1 MSSRFRHRSTISFSY
16 LSYYEPVTKERFKL
30 PLVNVR
36 LIHKTI
42 AIKTIALVDS
52 GSTSNFLPLELAE
65 VLQLDLSN
73 APEDAVGA
81 GGNFESISTIIG
93 KCRIIKGKNAIV
105 EEFPNLLLHIPVKA
119 GTLPYMVLGR
129 DSIFRRFDIRFQE
142 RNEKFIL
149 KRISP

>member
-16 LSYYEPVTKERFKL
+16 LSYDDPVTQGRFKL

-36 LIHKTI
+36 LIHKTRS
-42 AIKTIALVDS
+42 IKTIALVDS
-52 GSTSNFLPLELAE
+52 GSTSNFLPHELAE

-73 APEDAVGA
+73 APEAVVGA
-81 GGNFESISTIIG
+81 GGNFESISTIVG
-93 KCRIIKGKNAIV
+93 KCRIIKGKNSIV
-105 EEFPNLLLHIPVKA
+105 EEFLNLLLHIPVKV

-142 RNEKFIL
+142 RNEKLIL